1 MCILTAL
8 TLVIFLRGVC
18 SLAVPSSHHSLS
30 LSLSRPTK
38 TPGRHWNTIPLLNTF
53 FLTLAAL
60 QSPKDFIPKIPLQ
73 KKQRCPSGL
82 VNIISVGLFGI
93 MLTINSAELDR
104 KLFLTILNHLDVKI
118 DCNAASKAF
127 EDDGVPCTARA
138 VEERLKKLKKM
149 AQEDDK

>member
-1 MCILTAL
+1 
-8 TLVIFLRGVC
+8 
-18 SLAVPSSHHSLS
+18 
-30 LSLSRPTK
+30 
-38 TPGRHWNTIPLLNTF
+38 
-53 FLTLAAL
+53 
-60 QSPKDFIPKIPLQ
+60 
-73 KKQRCPSGL
+73 
-82 VNIISVGLFGI
+82 

-118 DCNAASKAF
+118 DCKAASKAF